1 VKFCSSC
8 STPVTLRI
16 PEGDNRERFCCVA
29 CGVVHYQNPKLV
41 LGTVPVWGD
50 QVLLC
55 RRAIEPRH
63 GFWTLPA
70 GFMENGETTEEGASR
85 ETAEEA
91 GARIELQ
98 SLYSVIDVP
107 HVDQVHLF
115 FRARLLDLAFDP
127 GPESLEVGLFSEEQI
142 PWSQLAFRT
151 VEQTLRWYFDDR
163 RTGVFGVRLT
173 SIRRERPRTA
183 A

>member
-1 VKFCSSC
+1 MKFCPSC
-8 STPVTLRI
+8 STPVVLRV
-16 PEGDNRERFCCVA
+16 PDGDNRERFCCTA
-29 CGVVHYQNPKLV
+29 CGGIHYQNPKLV

-55 RRAIEPRH
+55 RRAIEPRY

-91 GARIELQ
+91 GARIELE

-115 FRARLLDLAFDP
+115 FRARLLDVAFDP
-127 GPESLEVGLFSEEQI
+127 GPESLEVQLFSEAQI
-142 PWSQLAFRT
+142 PWGQLAFRT

-163 RTGVFGVRLT
+163 RSGVFALRST
-173 SIRRERPRTA
+173 SIRRERPRPTA
-183 A
+183 